1 MARAGQQHRV
11 HMHAPGSEFDA
22 TQGERKH
29 RTEATRAVIGC
40 STAQRK
46 DFIRGQVMVRVMR
59 NVSQQRKVA
68 HELEQRAR
76 AVSVKSRTLLVNKY
90 VVVRLV

>member
-1 MARAGQQHRV
+1 
-11 HMHAPGSEFDA
+11 
-22 TQGERKH
+22 
-29 RTEATRAVIGC
+29 
-40 STAQRK
+40 
-46 DFIRGQVMVRVMR
+46 MVRVMR

-90 VVVRLV
+90 VVRSTRVKRIYIHPRNRPQAST